1 MVSSD
6 VRDDFVR
13 RSASKQ
19 THPLTNTIEGAMSEL
34 SKVYD
39 RSRVPL
45 YIQVASVM
53 RRRIET
59 KQWLPGQKIST
70 LVELEREFEVA
81 RVTIRQAIDILREEG
96 LLHSQQGRGTFVAE
110 KPVAKHWFK
119 LATRWDVLV
128 DAIRDNVPKRIKV
141 DNPPPLPTL
150 REGEGEIASKYVFMR
165 SVQYKDGKPYG
176 TVNLHLAEDIYRRAP
191 DDFRQH
197 PALSVLAALKDID
210 VQDAHQTIV
219 IGSADPATADLLH
232 VGLGAPIAEC
242 RCVVIDDRGVAIY
255 VADII
260 YRSDAVKLHIDL
272 LAGARNAQQ
281 AAGNGRP
288 SKSRSGAGV
297 GTATGVLRSC
307 N

>member
-1 MVSSD
+1 
-6 VRDDFVR
+6 
-13 RSASKQ
+13 
-19 THPLTNTIEGAMSEL
+19 MSEL

-110 KPVAKHWFK
+110 TPVSRYWFK
-119 LATRWDVLV
+119 LATSWDVLV
-128 DAIRDNVPKRIKV
+128 DRIKDNVLKRIKV
-141 DNPPPLPTL
+141 DDPAPAPAL
-150 REGEGEIASKYVFMR
+150 REDEGELASKYIFMR
-165 SVQYKDGKPYG
+165 SVQFKDGEPYG
-176 TVNLHLAEDIYRRAP
+176 IVNLHLAEDVFRRAP

-197 PALSVLAALKDID
+197 PALSVLAGLKGIE
-210 VQDAHQTIV
+210 VQDAHQTVV
-219 IGSADPATADLLH
+219 IGSADPVTAGLLH
-232 VGLGAPIAEC
+232 IELGAPIAEC
-242 RCVVIDDRGVAIY
+242 RCIVIDDKGVAIY

-260 YRSDAVKLHIDL
+260 YRSDAIKLQIDL
-272 LAGARNAQQ
+272 LAGARASSRS
-281 AAGNGRP
+281 AGRGRTA
-288 SKSRSGAGV
+288 KARSGA
-297 GTATGVLRSC
+297 LRSC